1 MDNTYTLFFSWQSDR
16 KDIKSIISKALARAK
31 KELKEKDI
39 LLVIDQD
46 TRNRTGKKKIE
57 DEVLYKIDHCDIFL
71 ADLTPI
77 TTLKFPPEECKLP
90 KHMPNSNV
98 MFEYGYAQKSKGER
112 RMIILASLNPKK
124 DEHIE
129 YMPFDINHDTITQF
143 ESVDDLKCLSKWI
156 GNIIEDVNKERSTFI
171 PKYSCKVL
179 SWTEQEEISISP
191 TYSKTLFYINNQQK
205 EEFKPRYTKT
215 KFGLLRS
222 TQSTCVKR
230 TYKSYE
236 NIPLK
241 VFNLGSSALD
251 NCKFRLSTDRTD
263 VQFRDEIEE
272 TAYSGHRL
280 LEYDD
285 LIINENGATQ
295 YFETINPGD
304 KVGVYDLYVLAPHDV
319 GFFNLQWEVSTR
331 QGKFSGTIKVNVNPQ
346 YHNET
351 KASDSFE
358 GEYINEWIEEV

>member
-1 MDNTYTLFFSWQSDR
+1 MENTYTLFYSWQSDR
-16 KDIKSIISKALARAK
+16 KDIKSIISKALDRAK

-39 LLVIDQD
+39 LLVLDQD
-46 TRNRTGKKKIE
+46 TRKRTGKRKIE
-57 DEVLYKIDHCDIFL
+57 DEIRYKIEHCDIFL
-71 ADLTPI
+71 ADLTPV
-77 TTLKFPPEECKLP
+77 TTKTFSPEEHKLP
-90 KHMPNSNV
+90 KLMPNSNV
-98 MFEYGYAQKSKGER
+98 MYEYGFAQKCKGER
-112 RMIILASLNPKK
+112 RMIALASLNPK
-124 DEHIE
+124 IGE
-129 YMPFDINHDTITQF
+129 YEALLPFDINHDTITQF

-156 GNIIEDVNKERSTFI
+156 GNIIEDVDKERSTFV

-179 SWTEQEEISISP
+179 SWTRQEEISISP
-191 TYSKTLFYINNQQK
+191 TYLKTFYYIENQQK
-205 EEFKPRYTKT
+205 AEFKPTYIKT

-236 NIPLK
+236 LIPLK

-272 TAYSGHRL
+272 TAYSGHRI

-285 LIINENGATQ
+285 LIINENGASQ

-304 KVGVYDLYVLAPHDV
+304 NVEVYDLYVLAPHDV
-319 GFFNLQWEVSTR
+319 GSFNLQWEVSTR

-351 KASDSFE
+351 KASDSLE
-358 GEYINEWIEEV
+358 GEYINEWIEEI